1 MDLRVA
7 MRPQP
12 KIIRPVGAAEKS
24 SVKTLKCTD
33 AQLFSDVLETN
44 TRLLACGCEQEEL
57 VASLEKMVVLP
68 TAALL

>member
-12 KIIRPVGAAEKS
+12 KIIGPVEAAEKS

-33 AQLFSDVLETN
+33 TQLFSNVPETN
-44 TRLLACGCEQEEL
+44 TRLLTCASEQEEM
-57 VASLEKMVVLP
+57 VVSLEKMVVLP